1 MGFNTPKISNFL
13 KACYKKMLA
22 EHYQLRCQTKSAIGL
37 FFGDEVPSEGL
48 SKTER

>member
-22 EHYQLRCQTKSAIGL
+22 EHYQLRSQTKSAIGL
-37 FFGDEVPSEGL
+37 FLDEVPSEGL